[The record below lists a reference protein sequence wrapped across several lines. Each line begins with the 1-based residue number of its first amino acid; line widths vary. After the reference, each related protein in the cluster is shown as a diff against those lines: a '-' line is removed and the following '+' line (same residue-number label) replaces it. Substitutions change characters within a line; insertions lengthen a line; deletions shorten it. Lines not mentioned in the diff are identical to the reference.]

1 MAKYLQITRT
11 QIRAMVYE
19 RLGQASNQFWR
30 DDEINRYIQEA
41 LRVWNSL
48 TGFWSE
54 QVFLSTVANQPWY
67 TLPGTITS
75 ATRLE
80 WNGQPMSQASLWE
93 LDYGRPSWESDTTL
107 VPDVPTQPKCW
118 APAGLTLIAIWPAD
132 ATNAN
137 SLTVQGITATPILL
151 TDAQFLDIGREEL
164 NHILDYIQHIATF
177 KEGGVEFES
186 SGRLLQNFLKGAATR
201 NGMLLANEK
210 YGPWMGQTRE
220 PMQRRR
226 SLAQPHVGVR

>member
-1 MAKYLQITRT
+1 MAKYLQIQRSA
-11 QIRAMVYE
+11 IRAMVYE
-19 RLGQASNQFWR
+19 RLGQSSNQFWR

-48 TGFWSE
+48 TGFWSV
-54 QVFLSTVANQPWY
+54 QLFLTTVANQPWY

-75 ATRLE
+75 ATRVE
-80 WNGQPMSQASLWE
+80 WNGQPMSQSSLWE
-93 LDYGRPSWESDTTL
+93 LDYGHQSWESDTTN
-107 VPDVPTQPKCW
+107 VPNVPIQPKCW

-132 ATNAN
+132 ATSTNA
-137 SLTVQGITATPILL
+137 LTVQGIADTPILT

-177 KEGGVEFES
+177 KEGGQEFDTS
-186 SGRLLQNFLKGAATR
+186 QRLLQNFLKGAATR
-201 NGMLLANEK
+201 NSMLMANEK

-220 PMQRRR
+220 PVQRRR
-226 SLAQPHVGVR
+226 TLAQPRVGVR